1 MPREEQIKQAAYYY
15 INTSAVQAGNE
26 QLAFGDFING
36 AKWADEHP
44 DLYSVT
50 RKAVEREREYLI
62 EKALKFL
69 LDYDPNDYLEEI
81 ADFGVY
87 ELNEEKV
94 KTAFYKAMEQ

>member
-1 MPREEQIKQAAYYY
+1 MTRKEEIQQAA
-15 INTSAVQAGNE
+15 IANNRRFAERRIG
-26 QLAFGDFING
+26 FIQG
-36 AKWADEHP
+36 AEWADK
-44 DLYSVT
+44 T
-50 RKAVEREREYLI
+50 MI

-94 KTAFYKAMEQ
+94 KIAFYKAMEQ

>member
-1 MPREEQIKQAAYYY
+1 MKRKEQIMKR
-15 INTSAVQAGNE
+15 VNE
-26 QLAFGDFING
+26 VCNDPNNDWKSTWDLCQMIAE
-36 AKWADEHP
+36 WADN
-44 DLYSVT
+44 T
-50 RKAVEREREYLI
+50 MI

-94 KTAFYKAMEQ
+94 KIAFYKAMEQ